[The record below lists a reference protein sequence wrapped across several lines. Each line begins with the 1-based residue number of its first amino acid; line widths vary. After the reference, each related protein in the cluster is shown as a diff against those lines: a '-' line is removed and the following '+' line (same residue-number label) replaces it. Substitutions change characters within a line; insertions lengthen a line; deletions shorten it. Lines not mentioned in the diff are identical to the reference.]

1 MTITEKDKKLLVIA
15 GIFLVAVAL
24 ILFVIQPGFTGFSE
38 NNAKIEPLKAQKET
52 MKTEIEA
59 LPTYEANLKSAVDAY
74 NTAAARIYGDL
85 SADKIQDTVMSEYV
99 NKYSVSISNLTI
111 SGTTSYAVARFANTT
126 NENGDVIGAGGAT
139 NSDTGAIRLAT
150 ITANISGTAANVI
163 AVIDALNASDG
174 VYVQQVSYSN
184 VAEGTTANITFLMAL
199 SETFA

>member
-59 LPTYEANLKSAVDAY
+59 LPTYEAQLDTAIAEY
-74 NTAAARIYGDL
+74 NTVAARVYGDL
-85 SADKIQDTVMSEYV
+85 SSDKIQDAVV
-99 NKYSVSISNLTI
+99 NDLVAPCGLVTTNFTI
-111 SGTTSYAVARFANTT
+111 SGVTKMGIANYTVSKNESGAMVGVGGTSGDNAN
-126 NENGDVIGAGGAT
+126 
-139 NSDTGAIRLAT
+139 IRLANIT
-150 ITANISGTAANVI
+150 ISVSGTNDQVI
-163 AVIDALNASDG
+163 SLLDKLNSTEGIYLQQTSFASATEG
-174 VYVQQVSYSN
+174 ASVSVSFYM
-184 VAEGTTANITFLMAL
+184 VL